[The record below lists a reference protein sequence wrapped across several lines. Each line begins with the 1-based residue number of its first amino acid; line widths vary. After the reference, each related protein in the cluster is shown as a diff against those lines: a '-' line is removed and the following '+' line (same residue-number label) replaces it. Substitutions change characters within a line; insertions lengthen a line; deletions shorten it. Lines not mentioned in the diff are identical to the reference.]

1 MEKKQKERELKNQA
15 KLEDDSKS
23 TKVKNAVN
31 AEPEEQDI
39 VVGESVENEQAGNP
53 IKDDEVKAE
62 KADADASKSEEA
74 TIVEIQTEDT
84 KKSEPP
90 TELEVAKG
98 RIVWMF
104 RKMGKL

>member
-15 KLEDDSKS
+15 KQDDGSKA
-23 TKVKNAVN
+23 TEVKTAVN
-31 AEPEEQDI
+31 TEPEEQN
-39 VVGESVENEQAGNP
+39 VVVEESVENEQAGKP
-53 IKDDEVKAE
+53 VKADEVKAG
-62 KADADASKSEEA
+62 KAGADASKSEEA

-84 KKSEPP
+84 NKSEPP

-104 RKMGKL
+104 KKSGQS